1 MKRLNIFFFVILSF
15 ICIVAQS
22 QKQADLV
29 IPVLKGS
36 RYQITLN
43 NAVLEI
49 DPSMGARVTS
59 LKLDGINFLTGPEI
73 NPKYWGSSFW
83 LSPQKEWN
91 DFSHTLDNKP
101 YIPSIENNVLT
112 LKSQKDTATGLIF
125 SREISGNQKTNF
137 FTTRYIITNASN
149 EVRKIAPWEVTRVNV
164 NGLAFFPRGEGD
176 RWGSMA
182 TMADDIDGIT
192 WFKHDAT
199 TIPSKHLKL
208 FSDGKE
214 GWVAQ
219 LSNNII
225 FIKKFPDMALQKAAV
240 SEAEIEIYTNQDR
253 TYVEIEAQ
261 GAYETLQP
269 GASMSWE
276 VSWYIGKLP
285 VNIDPAKGNLA
296 LPAYVRK
303 VINVGNP

>member
-1 MKRLNIFFFVILSF
+1 
-15 ICIVAQS
+15 
-22 QKQADLV
+22 
-29 IPVLKGS
+29 
-36 RYQITLN
+36 
-43 NAVLEI
+43 
-49 DPSMGARVTS
+49 
-59 LKLDGINFLTGPEI
+59 
-73 NPKYWGSSFW
+73 
-83 LSPQKEWN
+83 
-91 DFSHTLDNKP
+91 
-101 YIPSIENNVLT
+101 
-112 LKSQKDTATGLIF
+112 
-125 SREISGNQKTNF
+125 
-137 FTTRYIITNASN
+137 
-149 EVRKIAPWEVTRVNV
+149 
-164 NGLAFFPRGEGD
+164 
-176 RWGSMA
+176 MA
-182 TMADDIDGIT
+182 EDIDGIT

-276 VSWYIGKLP
+276 VSWFIGKLP
-285 VNIDPAKGNLA
+285 EDIESVKGNPA

-303 VINVGNP
+303 IIKAGNP